1 MAFMNGLLYVLSSI
15 DSTKVLIFI
24 VTLLTLLFY
33 IRTRRDGRMPPGPP
47 LLPIL
52 GNILSVVGKDSLDK
66 FMLLGK
72 KYGDVYGLYI
82 GQELTVVLNSFD
94 AVSDAL
100 LKKGSLFTR
109 RPVTPFTAATDHYTG
124 VLTAYD
130 ELWKEERNFAQMALQ
145 TLCFKNKS
153 MYMEELILQEAW
165 KLLDKLENLKGPVN
179 PKQYLSIS
187 SANVLSS
194 IIWSKSFDLDDP
206 DFSTFLEEMGESELS
221 YIKKLVVVNCFP
233 FLLKLPFDI
242 LDLKMIYRG
251 PLKWHSYLE
260 KRIENNDKLTDKT
273 EDFVNLYLDAIDE
286 TQANL
291 RGQTFTT
298 FQLKNTSF
306 DLLIGGSETTATTL
320 NWLLL
325 YILNDPDLQARL
337 HTEIDD
343 VIEKDRPPSL
353 TDRPRMPYMEAT
365 ILEALRIAPP
375 APLGFPHTVP
385 HDATFRGYLI
395 RENTTVVTNIYSV
408 HRDPKLWDDPTEF
421 RPERFLSE
429 DMTTLEIPK
438 WFIPFSLGPRSCL
451 GETLAKMQLFLFMT
465 SLLQRFKLLPSDDQT
480 VLETKTGVF
489 GSTFNPVPYE
499 VRFLRR
505 ESTILV

>member
-1 MAFMNGLLYVLSSI
+1 MQQLFTFLATSMLNRKLLLSI
-15 DSTKVLIFI
+15 FCLNQRLSTGTFG
-24 VTLLTLLFY
+24 
-33 IRTRRDGRMPPGPP
+33 RR
-47 LLPIL
+47 
-52 GNILSVVGKDSLDK
+52 
-66 FMLLGK
+66 
-72 KYGDVYGLYI
+72 VYGLYI

-109 RPVTPFTAATDHYTG
+109 RPVTPFTAATDGYTG
-124 VLTAYD
+124 VLTAND

-165 KLLDKLENLKGPVN
+165 KLLDKLETIKSPLN
-179 PKQYLSIS
+179 PKQYLCIS

-206 DFSTFLEEMGESELS
+206 EFSMFLEEMSESELS

-233 FLLKLPFDI
+233 FLLKLPFDV
-242 LDLKMIYRG
+242 LNLKMIYRG
-251 PLKWHSYLE
+251 PLKWHSYLD
-260 KRIENNDKLTDKT
+260 KRIANNASLRDTS

-286 TQANL
+286 ANANL

-298 FQLKNTSF
+298 FQMKNTAF

-325 YILNDPDLQARL
+325 YILNDPKLQARL

-343 VIEKDRPPSL
+343 VIEKGRPPSL
-353 TDRPRMPYMEAT
+353 TDRTRMPYMEAT

-385 HDATFRGYLI
+385 HDVTFRGYLI

-408 HRDPKLWDDPTEF
+408 HRDPDLWDDPAEF

-429 DMTTLEIPK
+429 DKTFLEIPK
-438 WFIPFSLGPRSCL
+438 FFIPFSVGPRSCL
-451 GETLAKMQLFLFMT
+451 GETLAKQQLFLFMT
-465 SLLQRFKLLPSDDQT
+465 SLLQRFQLLPADKQT
-480 VLETKTGVF
+480 SLETKTGIF

-499 VRFLRR
+499 IRFRR
-505 ESTILV
+505 RY